1 MTAYLRRRRTQ
12 GVTTPGYSWL
22 LGLLLIGNAHASEGE
37 TLTQRNPETGL
48 ESWKTV
54 KLGVT
59 LELTQLTPDQA
70 RAFFLGRGFEPAEA
84 EHYAAACAF
93 MTILRN
99 ESAPAAIAYHLAE
112 WSAVTT
118 GGRTHPPKL
127 KEDWLKEWEALNL
140 SQVRKIAFEWSQFP
154 SEQTFEPGDWNQG
167 MTTFTLPRGS
177 RFDLKFRWTIQGKQQ
192 ENIMKGVSCAN
203 DASGN

>member
-1 MTAYLRRRRTQ
+1 MMAYLRRRRTQ
-12 GVTTPGYSWL
+12 GVNMARYSWF

-48 ESWKTV
+48 ESWKTT

-84 EHYAAACAF
+84 EHYAAACTF

-99 ESAPAAIAYHLAE
+99 ESAPAAISYNLAE
-112 WSAVTT
+112 WRTIGVDSRVTSL
-118 GGRTHPPKL
+118 KL

-140 SQVRKIAFEWSQFP
+140 SQVRKIAFEWSQLP

-167 MTTFTLPRGS
+167 MTTFALPRGS